1 MISVWLQA
9 GLATSCSG
17 TPFLGQPSQLPLT
30 PGLPARSLSLPLHLV
45 VKRTRETDENA
56 WLQPP
61 AVRAHQGLLC
71 PAL

>member
-45 VKRTRETDENA
+45 VKRTRETDENPGSSRA
-56 WLQPP
+56 ALSSF
-61 AVRAHQGLLC
+61 VRESLRF
-71 PAL
+71 